1 MDKNLNINTLLES
14 VGMWQSYSPLP
25 SWTRKVHVVFNLT
38 QTNFVH
44 CSPGIEDLTGY
55 TPKEFMNGVS
65 KDLINLIHPENKAA
79 YIKFIQAIKN
89 VDILNPNLSNVIKFR
104 ALSREQGWICLNQE
118 IEFFKQNGNQMI
130 VALLTQNERM
140 SRNIYG
146 TGVNKITDRELEVL
160 YLLGDG
166 LSSGEIADKLCISNH
181 TAISHRKH
189 LLEKFEARNTAHLI
203 RKASRCMVF

>member
-1 MDKNLNINTLLES
+1 MDKKLNINTLLEN

-25 SWTRKVHVVFNLT
+25 SRTKKVHVVFNLT

-44 CSPGIEDLTGY
+44 CSPGIEDMTGY
-55 TPKEFMNGVS
+55 TPREFMNGVS
-65 KDLINLIHPENKAA
+65 KDLLNLIHPENKAT
-79 YIKFIQAIKN
+79 YFEFIQAVKSM
-89 VDILNPNLSNVIKFR
+89 DILNPNLSNVIKFR
-104 ALSREQGWICLNQE
+104 ALSRKQGWIGLSQE

-130 VALLTQNERM
+130 VALLTRNEGM
-140 SRNIYG
+140 SRDLEN
-146 TGVNKITDRELEVL
+146 TGVSKITDRELEVL